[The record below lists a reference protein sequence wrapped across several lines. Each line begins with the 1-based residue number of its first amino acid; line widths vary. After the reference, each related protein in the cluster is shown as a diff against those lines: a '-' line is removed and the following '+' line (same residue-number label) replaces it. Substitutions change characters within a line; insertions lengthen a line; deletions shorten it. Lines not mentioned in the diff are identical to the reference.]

1 MCMNKQWRSLRVLN
15 LWEAKQ
21 TQISKMSNDAVLFL
35 GGFGAFSL
43 GEISRVFEEVKNL
56 WLSTGI
62 TGLLV

>member
-1 MCMNKQWRSLRVLN
+1 
-15 LWEAKQ
+15 
-21 TQISKMSNDAVLFL
+21 MSNDAVLFL
-35 GGFGAFSL
+35 GGFGALISL